1 MRWQLSWGD
10 KYDKLVA
17 TVKDVHEKPFVKDAI
32 TLTTVQQIYAEAFLD
47 LNNSRQVGMGIS
59 PIPFSELKAYIK
71 LYKINDYE
79 EFIWIITHLDN
90 EYVKIQNDKSTKG
103 K

>member
-32 TLTTVQQIYAEAFLD
+32 TLTTLQQIYAEAFID
-47 LNNSRQVGMGIS
+47 LINSRSVGMAIS
-59 PIPFSELKAYIK
+59 PIPFSELKAYIE
-71 LYKINDYE
+71 LYKIDDYE

>member
-10 KYDKLVA
+10 KYDKLVD
-17 TVKDVHEKPFVKDAI
+17 TVKDAHEKPFVKDAI
-32 TLTTVQQIYAEAFLD
+32 TLTTIQQMYAEAFLD
-47 LNNSRQVGMGIS
+47 LNNSRNVGMGIS
-59 PIPFSELKAYIK
+59 SIPFSEVKAYIE
-71 LYKINDYE
+71 LYKIDDYE

-90 EYVKIQNDKSTKG
+90 EYVKIQNEKSTKG

>member
-10 KYDKLVA
+10 KYEKLVA

-32 TLTTVQQIYAEAFLD
+32 TLTYFQQIYAEAFVD
-47 LNNSRQVGMGIS
+47 LNNHRQVGMAVS
-59 PIPFSELKAYIK
+59 PIPFSDIKAYVELHKVTDVEDFIFIISQLDIEYIK
-71 LYKINDYE
+71 IS
-79 EFIWIITHLDN
+79 N
-90 EYVKIQNDKSTKG
+90 ESNKG